1 MNILIG
7 FVSRLV
13 RCLLHKKLSPAK
25 KKDPAVRV
33 RLYVFVCYVPRMW
46 CNVLNH
52 CMPRFSLF
60 RAYKPCHYNRKFAS
74 CEASPPLRGYNFRFP
89 LHRLI
94 TQLISPEIEFP
105 LINCVIIRCLY
116 AKNPS
121 ASLRTITTDVTSTV
135 NSLQAASRHM
145 KAST

>member
-1 MNILIG
+1 MFI
-7 FVSRLV
+7 
-13 RCLLHKKLSPAK
+13 
-25 KKDPAVRV
+25 
-33 RLYVFVCYVPRMW
+33 
-46 CNVLNH
+46 
-52 CMPRFSLF
+52 
-60 RAYKPCHYNRKFAS
+60 RAYKPCHYNRKFS
-74 CEASPPLRGYNFRFP
+74 SFEASPPLRGYNFRFP

-94 TQLISPEIEFP
+94 TQLISLEIEFP
-105 LINCVIIRCLY
+105 LINYVIIRCLY

>member
-1 MNILIG
+1 MVCLDFLYFRFPLHRLITQLISLEIE
-7 FVSRLV
+7 FPLINYVIR
-13 RCLLHKKLSPAK
+13 RCLFA
-25 KKDPAVRV
+25 RI
-33 RLYVFVCYVPRMW
+33 
-46 CNVLNH
+46 N
-52 CMPRFSLF
+52 
-60 RAYKPCHYNRKFAS
+60 PCHYNRKFAS
-74 CEASPPLRGYNFRFP
+74 FEASPPLRGYNFRFP

-94 TQLISPEIEFP
+94 TQLISLEIEFP

-135 NSLQAASRHM
+135 NSLQAALRHM

>member
-1 MNILIG
+1 MFI
-7 FVSRLV
+7 
-13 RCLLHKKLSPAK
+13 
-25 KKDPAVRV
+25 
-33 RLYVFVCYVPRMW
+33 
-46 CNVLNH
+46 
-52 CMPRFSLF
+52 

-74 CEASPPLRGYNFRFP
+74 FEASPPLRGYNFRFP

-94 TQLISPEIEFP
+94 TQLISLEIEFP
-105 LINCVIIRCLY
+105 LINYVIIRCLY

-135 NSLQAASRHM
+135 NSLQAALRHM